1 MINYKKTL
9 LIFNPNAGE
18 KRGLRFMSDT
28 IKYMTEHG
36 YICTALTTVARG
48 SATEIVERLGS
59 ENDIVI
65 CSGGDGTVNEVIRGM
80 MALEKESRPI
90 LAYIPS
96 GSTND
101 FANALEIPSNFSDIM
116 RNITDGKVVSI
127 DTGRFNDRYY
137 AYICAFGAFTDASY
151 STTQL
156 QKNVWGSLAYFIKGI
171 ASIKDIKPIK
181 ARITL
186 DGAEVIEDDFIF
198 CSISNSKIIGGIIRL
213 NPGWVDMDDGK
224 FEVLLIKYPKNGVEL
239 GKIVNAITNKE
250 LKSCELIRMLN
261 AKDIIIESL
270 GDNPIDWSLDG
281 EGETGIRYAHIENI
295 HSSIRT
301 FVNR

>member
-1 MINYKKTL
+1 MINDKKAL

-18 KRGLRFMSDT
+18 KRGLRFMPDT

-36 YICTALTTVARG
+36 YICTAFTTVARG

-80 MALEKESRPI
+80 MMIEKESRPI
-90 LAYIPS
+90 LSYIPS

-101 FANALEIPSNFSDIM
+101 FANALEIPSNFSEIM

-127 DTGRFNDRYY
+127 DTGKFNNRYY

-156 QKNVWGSLAYFIKGI
+156 QKNVWGSLAYFINGI

-186 DGAEVIEDDFIF
+186 DGSEIIEDDFIF

-213 NPGWVDMDDGK
+213 NPGWVDMNDGK
-224 FEVLLIKYPKNGVEL
+224 FEVLLIKYPKNGVEF